1 MAARNQG
8 RGISESVEE
17 LLRRRRR
24 RHTIR
29 GHFHFNALSVLAL
42 VLFLGVALGVQFG
55 VGPTPGAEDAGLFA
69 AGVIAAAAVLI
80 LLPYWPVVVVA
91 LAAVW
96 GGLSYLAVDM
106 SIAAAV
112 VSLGLLIAPGIEI
125 IRQWDKIVVLRLG
138 KFHRVKGPGPMYL
151 VPILDSIGGL
161 VDTRIRVT
169 DFSAEQSLTRD
180 TVPVNVDALC
190 FWMVWDAQR
199 AILEVQDFEE
209 AVVLSAQTALR
220 ASIGAND
227 LSALLSER
235 ERLGSEIQ
243 QIVDAKTNPWGISIL
258 SVEFKEILVPED
270 LQDALSRE
278 AQATRERNA
287 RLILSR
293 TEEEIAEA
301 FVRAGKRYKETPAGL
316 ELRGMNMI
324 YESIRRRGGLVLV
337 PSDALKQMNL
347 GTVLGAK
354 AYVDRTQGG
363 QAGAESDPS
372 APEDPSADG
381 DSAAPQGDPGTSG
394 PDTPGNDAGDPGQ
407 QP

>member
-1 MAARNQG
+1 MAGRTQG

-17 LLRRRRR
+17 LLSRRRR

-29 GHFHFNALSVLAL
+29 GHFQFNALSVLAL
-42 VLFLGVALGVQFG
+42 VVFLGAALGIQFG
-55 VGPTPGAEDAGLFA
+55 VGPTPAAEDAGLFA
-69 AGVIAAAAVLI
+69 AGVLVAATVLI
-80 LLPYWPVVVVA
+80 LLPYWPVVLVA

-96 GGLSYLAVDM
+96 GVLSYLAVDM

-112 VSLGLLIAPGIEI
+112 VSPGLLIAPGIEI

-220 ASIGAND
+220 AGIGAND

-235 ERLGSEIQ
+235 ERLGREIQ
-243 QIVDAKTNPWGISIL
+243 QLVDAKTNPWGISIL

-278 AQATRERNA
+278 AQAIRERSA
-287 RLILSR
+287 RMILSR
-293 TEEEIAEA
+293 TETEISEA
-301 FVRAGKRYKETPAGL
+301 FVKAGENYKDAPKAL
-316 ELRGMNMI
+316 ELRAMAMI
-324 YESIRRRGGLVLV
+324 YESIRSKGGLVLV

-354 AYVDRTQGG
+354 AYVDRTQGDTG
-363 QAGAESDPS
+363 ADPPAGA
-372 APEDPSADG
+372 APEG
-381 DSAAPQGDPGTSG
+381 G
-394 PDTPGNDAGDPGQ
+394 PDTQ
-407 QP
+407 E

>member
-1 MAARNQG
+1 MAARNEG
-8 RGISESVEE
+8 RGLSESVQEMFAQ
-17 LLRRRRR
+17 RRK

-29 GHFHFNALSVLAL
+29 GHFKFNALSVLAL
-42 VLFLGVALGVQFG
+42 VLFLGVGIGVQYG
-55 VGPTPGAEDAGLFA
+55 VGPVPPADDAGVYA
-69 AGVIAAAAVLI
+69 AGVILAAAVLI
-80 LLPYWPVVVVA
+80 LLPYWPVVIVA
-91 LAAVW
+91 LAAAW
-96 GGLSYLAVDM
+96 GGLSYVGADM
-106 SIAAAV
+106 SIAAAG
-112 VSLGLLIAPGIEI
+112 VSIGLLIAPGIEI

-209 AVVLSAQTALR
+209 AVALSAQTALR

-235 ERLGSEIQ
+235 ERLGAEIQ

-258 SVEFKEILVPED
+258 SVEFKEILVPEE

-278 AQATRERNA
+278 AQAIRERSA
-287 RLILSR
+287 RMILSR
-293 TEEEIAEA
+293 TEQEISEA
-301 FVRAGKRYKETPAGL
+301 FVKAGENYKDAPTAL
-316 ELRGMNMI
+316 ELRAMAMI
-324 YESIRRRGGLVLV
+324 YESIRSKGGLVLV

-347 GTVLGAK
+347 GTVLGTK
-354 AYVDRTQGG
+354 AYFDRTGGG
-363 QAGAESDPS
+363 QGDGA
-372 APEDPSADG
+372 
-381 DSAAPQGDPGTSG
+381 AAMGGEPDPGTG
-394 PDTPGNDAGDPGQ
+394 E
-407 QP
+407 